1 MCLVKPR
8 NLFHILLNFNEFK
21 LKFELPQVVQATA
34 LVSMEDN
41 ILKFVLNISLL
52 HKTMGFTGGSYG
64 KNSTCNAGDL
74 GLILGSGRSP
84 GEGNGSPLQYSLLEN
99 PMDRGAWW
107 AAVLRVAKSWTQL
120 FFYFSLKALR
130 LGKICLEAA
139 WIKKER
145 CQRIKTCKAER
156 LRRYRAIVK
165 ERFLKK

>member
-21 LKFELPQVVQATA
+21 VKFELPQVVQATA

-52 HKTMGFTGGSYG
+52 HKTMGFPGVSDG

-74 GLILGSGRSP
+74 GLIPQSGRSP

-99 PMDRGAWW
+99 PMDRGGWRAT
-107 AAVLRVAKSWTQL
+107 VHGITKSRT
-120 FFYFSLKALR
+120 
-130 LGKICLEAA
+130 
-139 WIKKER
+139 
-145 CQRIKTCKAER
+145 
-156 LRRYRAIVK
+156 
-165 ERFLKK
+165 

>member
-52 HKTMGFTGGSYG
+52 HKTMGFPGGSDG

-74 GLILGSGRSP
+74 GLIPRSGRSP

-99 PMDRGAWW
+99 PMDRGVWW
-107 AAVLRVAKSWTQL
+107 AAVLRVAKSWTQQQFLL
-120 FFYFSLKALR
+120 F
-130 LGKICLEAA
+130 
-139 WIKKER
+139 
-145 CQRIKTCKAER
+145 T
-156 LRRYRAIVK
+156 
-165 ERFLKK
+165 